1 MARQGINEVLIESG
15 AQLAGAF
22 IAQDLVDEL
31 VLFTAPTLLGSDA
44 RPAFTLPFETM
55 GQQIRWSW
63 QDVRM
68 VGNDLKL
75 VLKSQVSSKEKP

>member
-1 MARQGINEVLIESG
+1 M
-15 AQLAGAF
+15 
-22 IAQDLVDEL
+22 
-31 VLFTAPTLLGSDA
+31 FTAPTLLGSDA

-55 GQQIRWSW
+55 NQQIRWSW